1 MYAFVFFKK
10 QKAFS
15 KKKKKIVLWVI
26 STISLRTAN
35 PELKLKNSFSIGS
48 FSQVNG
54 QRKQALEWERPSE
67 GSFQGHAGQ
76 DPPPGGW
83 LMGVRTWSSV
93 GESLPV
99 WLFRP
104 QGSHLRARES
114 SLGEAQCVAGKG
126 ENRPHSSAQ
135 NRWCKP
141 AFGKFIFPLGL
152 GRGGTLFKALD
163 VSGSEHLSGFDP
175 IVTSKAH

>member
-1 MYAFVFFKK
+1 MYAFFKKKTK

-15 KKKKKIVLWVI
+15 KKVFVFWVI

-35 PELKLKNSFSIGS
+35 PEFKLKKSFSIGS

-54 QRKQALEWERPSE
+54 QRKQVLEWERASE
-67 GSFQGHAGQ
+67 GSFQGCRGQ

-83 LMGVRTWSSV
+83 LMGVRTRSSV
-93 GESLPV
+93 VESLPV

-104 QGSHLRARES
+104 QGSFLRARES
-114 SLGEAQCVAGKG
+114 SLGEAQHVAGKG
-126 ENRPHSSAQ
+126 ENRPYSSAQ

-141 AFGKFIFPLGL
+141 AFGKFIFSLGL
-152 GRGGTLFKALD
+152 GRGGALFKALD
-163 VSGSEHLSGFDP
+163 VSGSEYLCGFDP

>member
-1 MYAFVFFKK
+1 M
-10 QKAFS
+10 
-15 KKKKKIVLWVI
+15 I

-35 PELKLKNSFSIGS
+35 PEFKLKNSFSIGS

-54 QRKQALEWERPSE
+54 QRKQVLEWERASE
-67 GSFQGHAGQ
+67 GSFQGCRGQ

-83 LMGVRTWSSV
+83 LMGVRTRSSV
-93 GESLPV
+93 VESLPV

-104 QGSHLRARES
+104 QGSFLRARES
-114 SLGEAQCVAGKG
+114 SLGEAQHVAGKG
-126 ENRPHSSAQ
+126 ENRPYSSAQ

-141 AFGKFIFPLGL
+141 AFGKFIFSLGL
-152 GRGGTLFKALD
+152 GRGGALFKALD
-163 VSGSEHLSGFDP
+163 VSGSEYLCGFDP